1 MQTPIDEV
9 RAPFVELAGGA
20 TQSFGA
26 GRVIGQIFA
35 YLYLSPE
42 ARTLDDLTE
51 ALGIS
56 KGSASMSVRQLEQW
70 GAVKKSWKKGDR
82 KDYYEATEDWGKF
95 MRKAML
101 DSIARH
107 MERTDDV
114 LSRTE
119 DLLKQHV
126 AMKSSEDLKFVRKRI
141 KRFMQF
147 RERVQWIWDKM
158 ILGVLAK

>member
-1 MQTPIDEV
+1 MPQELNTI
-9 RAPFVELAGGA
+9 RASFVELAGSA

-35 YLYLSPE
+35 HLYLCREVQS
-42 ARTLDDLTE
+42 LDDLTE

-70 GAVKKSWKKGDR
+70 GAIRKVWKKGDR

-101 DSIARH
+101 DSIAQH
-107 MERTDDV
+107 MERTEEVLRQTDV
-114 LSRTE
+114 
-119 DLLKQHV
+119 LLKQSDPQV
-126 AMKSSEDLKFVRKRI
+126 RNEDLKFI
-141 KRFMQF
+141 KKK
-147 RERVQWIWDKM
+147 DKYF
-158 ILGVLAK
+158 I

>member
-1 MQTPIDEV
+1 MSQELNTI
-9 RAPFVELAGGA
+9 RASFVELAGSA

-35 YLYLSPE
+35 HLYLCREVQS
-42 ARTLDDLTE
+42 LDDLTE

-70 GAVKKSWKKGDR
+70 GALKKVWKKGDR

-101 DSIARH
+101 DSIAQH
-107 MERTDDV
+107 MERTEEVLRQTDV
-114 LSRTE
+114 
-119 DLLKQHV
+119 LLKQSDPQV
-126 AMKSSEDLKFVRKRI
+126 CKEELKFVKKRI
-141 KRFMQF
+141 KRFTQF
-147 RERVQWIWDKM
+147 KERVQWVWDKVM
-158 ILGVLAK
+158 LGMLMK